1 MGRVYLNELAGLL
14 AERHGVDRRTAYHFV
29 SSIVGII
36 QKGLEKDRLV
46 KIKGLGTFKII
57 DVDARESVNVNTGE
71 RLVIEGHPKLTFLP
85 DVSMKDLVN
94 KPFSVF
100 ETVVLNEGVS
110 FDDIPADDG
119 EDAAEASEP
128 VSPEKTADVEEPEIP
143 EIPEIPEVPEI
154 PENPEILETPEEPE
168 PLEILEVPESS
179 VAEEE
184 AVPFVTIPEEHDDV
198 SPAAPEEPL
207 EPAEPAEPLEPAVP
221 TESVES
227 AEKAEPEE
235 PLKPAEPAMLASPVA
250 QFEEEEEYDDEEWSS
265 SRKSY
270 LLWTVCSLLLLA
282 AGFAAGYFVG
292 RKMTSP
298 IVVEVIGTDTTEPA
312 AKSPGTETVK
322 PAAEQTNTLAAAPAA
337 EEAKEPEAKPQDA
350 PQQAATETPSGVP
363 VWEKYNDMD
372 PRTRNG
378 YYYIVGF
385 DRIEKA
391 REGDNS
397 SRIAKRVFGA
407 AEMACYI
414 EVYNGIDGA
423 TVLEKDAEIKV
434 PKIESKKSVRRRL
447 QQQNK

>member
-1 MGRVYLNELAGLL
+1 
-14 AERHGVDRRTAYHFV
+14 
-29 SSIVGII
+29 
-36 QKGLEKDRLV
+36 
-46 KIKGLGTFKII
+46 
-57 DVDARESVNVNTGE
+57 
-71 RLVIEGHPKLTFLP
+71 
-85 DVSMKDLVN
+85 
-94 KPFSVF
+94 
-100 ETVVLNEGVS
+100 
-110 FDDIPADDG
+110 
-119 EDAAEASEP
+119 
-128 VSPEKTADVEEPEIP
+128 
-143 EIPEIPEVPEI
+143 
-154 PENPEILETPEEPE
+154 
-168 PLEILEVPESS
+168 
-179 VAEEE
+179 
-184 AVPFVTIPEEHDDV
+184 
-198 SPAAPEEPL
+198 
-207 EPAEPAEPLEPAVP
+207 
-221 TESVES
+221 
-227 AEKAEPEE
+227 
-235 PLKPAEPAMLASPVA
+235 MLASPVA
-250 QFEEEEEYDDEEWSS
+250 QFEEEEEYDDEERSS

-322 PAAEQTNTLAAAPAA
+322 PAAELTNTLAAAPAA
-337 EEAKEPEAKPQDA
+337 EEAKEPEAKPQDT
-350 PQQAATETPSGVP
+350 PQQAATEIPSGVP